1 MALPQFTAGQNQN
14 HTARL
19 TLLLLVAC
27 YGAPLLAAAPN
38 AILCDETGEV
48 TVDFPFI
55 ELITKTVSLNIE
67 TRRELREQE
76 LSKALQRENDRRIAL
91 NLEPVESLDD
101 IEDEDV
107 PDVQLEQAAKIVTD
121 LATIREVS
129 TPPAKTAQIS
139 P

>member
-55 ELITKTVSLNIE
+55 ELITKTVDHDISMTTLDE
-67 TRRELREQE
+67 
-76 LSKALQRENDRRIAL
+76 IA
-91 NLEPVESLDD
+91 
-101 IEDEDV
+101 
-107 PDVQLEQAAKIVTD
+107 AA
-121 LATIREVS
+121 AT
-129 TPPAKTAQIS
+129 
-139 P
+139 